1 MIIQDIYM
9 GMLYYEIASDLVN
22 LFRATDIVGRIG
34 GDEFIVFIKDISETR
49 DIINK
54 AEELVKTFE
63 RSFQV
68 KDENIKYHYVGIAK
82 FPQDGMDYMTLF
94 RNADI
99 ALYSAKGKGKNCYTL
114 YDKN

>member
-1 MIIQDIYM
+1 MIIDIDNFK
-9 GMLYYEIASDLVN
+9 GINDNLGHLYGDAVLSEIANDLIN

-63 RSFQV
+63 RSF
-68 KDENIKYHYVGIAK
+68 
-82 FPQDGMDYMTLF
+82 
-94 RNADI
+94 
-99 ALYSAKGKGKNCYTL
+99 
-114 YDKN
+114 

>member
-1 MIIQDIYM
+1 MIIDIDDFK
-9 GMLYYEIASDLVN
+9 GINDNLGHLYGDAVLSEIANDLIN

-63 RSFQV
+63 RSF
-68 KDENIKYHYVGIAK
+68 
-82 FPQDGMDYMTLF
+82 
-94 RNADI
+94 
-99 ALYSAKGKGKNCYTL
+99 
-114 YDKN
+114 

>member
-1 MIIQDIYM
+1 MIIDIDNFK
-9 GMLYYEIASDLVN
+9 GINDNLGHLYGDAVLSEIANDLIN

-63 RSFQV
+63 RSF
-68 KDENIKYHYVGIAK
+68 
-82 FPQDGMDYMTLF
+82 
-94 RNADI
+94 R
-99 ALYSAKGKGKNCYTL
+99 
-114 YDKN
+114 

>member
-1 MIIQDIYM
+1 MIIDIDNFK
-9 GMLYYEIASDLVN
+9 GINDNLGHLYGDAVLSEIANDLIN

-63 RSFQV
+63 RSF
-68 KDENIKYHYVGIAK
+68 
-82 FPQDGMDYMTLF
+82 F
-94 RNADI
+94 R
-99 ALYSAKGKGKNCYTL
+99 
-114 YDKN
+114 